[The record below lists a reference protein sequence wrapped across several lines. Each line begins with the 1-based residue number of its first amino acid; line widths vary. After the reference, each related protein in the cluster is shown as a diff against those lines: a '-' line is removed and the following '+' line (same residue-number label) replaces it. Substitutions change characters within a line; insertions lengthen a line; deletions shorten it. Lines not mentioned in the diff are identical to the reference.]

1 MAKKQKLK
9 RLIFKA
15 QGGDKN
21 ALNQVVERF
30 KPIIKKYARRCRT
43 EDIGSEIVEW
53 IIRAT
58 LKYKENIICF
68 YFPVIFSTMGFN
80 LASTCFSINA
90 AIPERTYP
98 TW

>member
-1 MAKKQKLK
+1 MK
-9 RLIFKA
+9 RNVNVL
-15 QGGDKN
+15 
-21 ALNQVVERF
+21 QVVERF
-30 KPIIKKYARRCRT
+30 KPIIKKYARRCGT

-53 IIRAT
+53 IIKAT

-68 YFPVIFSTMGFN
+68 YFPVILPTIGFN

-98 TW
+98 AW